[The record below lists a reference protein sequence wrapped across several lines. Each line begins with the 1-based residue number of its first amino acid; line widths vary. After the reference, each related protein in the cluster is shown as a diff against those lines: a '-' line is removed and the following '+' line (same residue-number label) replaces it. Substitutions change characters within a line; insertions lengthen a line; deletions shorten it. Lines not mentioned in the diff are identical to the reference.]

1 MLKLDTPFE
10 HIMIVENS
18 RDDSAIHKNLI
29 RHKKSIDKRS
39 PPLFGSFLLCQRGGI

>member
-18 RDDSAIHKNLI
+18 RDDSAIPIKP
-29 RHKKSIDKRS
+29 HKKTKEKIKEPS
-39 PPLFGSFLLCQRGGI
+39 PVRLLFLLQK